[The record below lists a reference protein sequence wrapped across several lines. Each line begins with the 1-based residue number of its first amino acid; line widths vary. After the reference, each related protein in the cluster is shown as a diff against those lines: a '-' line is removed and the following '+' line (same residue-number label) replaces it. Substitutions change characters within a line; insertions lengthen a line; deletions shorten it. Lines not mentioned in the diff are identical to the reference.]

1 MTYDSRGMAEET
13 LLDQVGPESRELLLE
28 AGSHRRFA
36 RGAFLFHEGEPAR
49 RVVLL
54 QSGLVKIQTTA
65 MDGRTSVLGFREG
78 GALLGEQSTLDN
90 EPMSA
95 SAVAL
100 SPTEAMV
107 IPAKRFRDLLAE
119 NSDLSYAILLQMN
132 RRLRASSRLIIEL
145 ATADAVTRVANR
157 LIDLASMDEDHPTR
171 RIPVSQQDLAD
182 WAGLSR
188 EAVVRSLRTLR
199 EEGLIETGRMAVA
212 VVDEGALRKRAF
224 LHLQG

>member
-1 MTYDSRGMAEET
+1 MAEHSI
-13 LLDQVGPESRELLLE
+13 LDAVQPATRELLLD
-28 AGSHRRFA
+28 AGGHRRFN
-36 RGAFLFHEGEPAR
+36 RNAFLFHEGEPAR

-65 MDGRTSVLGFREG
+65 ADGRCSVLGFREA
-78 GALLGEQSTLDN
+78 GALLGEQSALDN

-100 SPTEAMV
+100 APTEAMV
-107 IPAKRFRDLLAE
+107 IPAKLFMQLVADNA
-119 NSDLSYAILLQMN
+119 DLSLAILQQMN

-157 LIDLASMDEDHPTR
+157 IIDLASMDEDHPNR

-199 EEGLIETGRMAVA
+199 EESLIETGRMAVS
-212 VVDEGALRKRAF
+212 VLDEQALRERAF
-224 LHLQG
+224 LHLHD